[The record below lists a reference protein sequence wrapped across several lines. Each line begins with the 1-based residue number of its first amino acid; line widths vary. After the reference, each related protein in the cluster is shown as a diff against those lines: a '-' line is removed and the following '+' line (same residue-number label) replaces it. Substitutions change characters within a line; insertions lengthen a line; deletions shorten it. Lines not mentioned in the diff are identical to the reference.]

1 MDELEETQEKIIY
14 QSVEKEMKISYIDY
28 AMSVIVGRALPDV
41 RDGLKPV
48 HRRILYAMND
58 MGISSSKPYKKS
70 ARVVGEV
77 LGKYHP
83 HSDVAIYDTLVRMA
97 QTFSLRYP
105 LIDGQGNFGSIDGDN
120 AAAMRYTECRM
131 DKIAEEMLADIDKK
145 TVDFVDNFDSSL
157 KEPTTL
163 PARLPNLLV
172 NGSSGIA
179 VGMATN
185 IPPHNLN
192 EIVDGII
199 LVIENEAVDIREL
212 MEVVKAPDFPTGGK
226 IYGIAGVHEAYATGK
241 GKIRLRAKTNIEE
254 HNNRKRI
261 VVTEIPY
268 QVNKSTLIET
278 IAKLVRDRRIEGITD
293 LRDESDRE
301 GMRIVIELRRDV
313 MEDIVLNQLF
323 KHTQMEVTF
332 GVINLALVDNEPKIL
347 TLKETIQHY
356 IDYRFLI
363 IENRTQYELDKAKA
377 RAHILEGLI
386 VALDNIDLIIT
397 LIRRAKSGEEAK
409 KSLMSKFDLSEKQA
423 KAILDMQLQRLTN
436 MEQRK
441 IKDEHAQT
449 LERIARLEEILG
461 SKEEILDI
469 IKKELLELKEKYGD
483 ERRTEII
490 EHAEDIE
497 IEDLIPVE
505 DVIVTIT
512 HTGYIKRLPL
522 DTYRQQKRG
531 GIGLIGMET
540 KEEDRIVDLF
550 ITSTHNFIL
559 YFTNKGKVYWLKAYR
574 IPIGGRHAK
583 GRPIVNLLPRLEKG
597 EKIVD
602 TIPVKDFDPEQY
614 LIFATKKGIVK
625 KTKLSAYSRP
635 MVSGIWAI
643 KLKKG
648 DELVDTRLS
657 DGSSEVILATKDG
670 KAARFDETEVRPTGR
685 HTMGVI
691 GIRLKG
697 NDNVVSMT
705 AAKEDSILL
714 SITEN
719 GYGKRS
725 RISSY
730 RKTRRGAQ
738 GVITIK
744 TGKRNGKV
752 VSVKDV
758 TKIDELIIM
767 SFHGMMIRIPVEG
780 INIQGRATM
789 GVRIMRLKKKDRVIA
804 VTRLFR
810 KEDEEQ
816 VMIEAERN

>member
-212 MEVVKAPDFPTGGK
+212 MEVIKAPDFPTGGK
-226 IYGIAGVHEAYATGK
+226 IYGIAGVHEAYATGR
-241 GKIRLRAKTNIEE
+241 GRLRLRAKTNIEE

-602 TIPVKDFDPEQY
+602 TIPVKDFDPERY